1 MSKFILPEDVDLQ
14 TALNMLAIFKKSVNE
29 LVILHNVITPEGRV
43 LVKGDAIHNLLVEII
58 NCEKLLKADLGIG
71 VEHD

>member
-1 MSKFILPEDVDLQ
+1 MSQFILPEDVDLQ

-43 LVKGDAIHNLLVEII
+43 LVKGDAIHNLLADII
-58 NCEKLLKADLGIG
+58 NCEKLVKRDMGLG
-71 VEHD
+71 VEK

>member
-1 MSKFILPEDVDLQ
+1 MANFILPEDVDLQ

-58 NCEKLLKADLGIG
+58 NCEKQIKWIMGIK
-71 VEHD
+71 